1 MLNLFKHNLWY
12 PMNIWITCIIF
23 GSEKTIK
30 VITMVTLSDRSKA
43 VSSWVKET
51 DNSSLFW
58 SKILAVKML
67 P

>member
-1 MLNLFKHNLWY
+1 M
-12 PMNIWITCIIF
+12 ITFIIF